1 MKTGHSPLL
10 ILYLF
15 YNQYKTICTTYI
27 IHYSIL
33 VFVRDRVLFVWK
45 ETGVPRGNAP
55 ARLGNGMTI
64 SQADI
69 RYRARVAPMR
79 GKCNYNCYKKRLTS
93 YLIFIKV
100 TSLQVFSY
108 SFRIVHSSSTRPILR
123 LNVQISWHTF
133 PLRHTL
139 NVNCLSK

>member
-10 ILYLF
+10 ILNLF
-15 YNQYKTICTTYI
+15 YNQYNLYNLYNSLLFT
-27 IHYSIL
+27 IL

-45 ETGVPRGNAP
+45 ETGVPRGNLP

-79 GKCNYNCYKKRLTS
+79 GECNYNCYKKRLTS

-123 LNVQISWHTF
+123 LNVQISCHTF